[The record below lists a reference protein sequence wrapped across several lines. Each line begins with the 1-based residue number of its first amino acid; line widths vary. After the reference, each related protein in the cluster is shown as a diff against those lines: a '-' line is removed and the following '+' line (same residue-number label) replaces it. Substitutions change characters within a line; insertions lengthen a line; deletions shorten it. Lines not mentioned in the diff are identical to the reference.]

1 MPLSWS
7 NRLESPCKGFEGPH
21 SAPPPTS
28 IGRAIEGGSKD
39 SKRVKHNTSH
49 VFIPEIYSRKY
60 YNNKIITSAQITL
73 PDRVWLYNEYEN
85 ELYYSLLMPCPFD

>member
-28 IGRAIEGGSKD
+28 IGRAIEER
-39 SKRVKHNTSH
+39 KRLCETNCRAELTCLFQRYHIT
-49 VFIPEIYSRKY
+49 EKY
-60 YNNKIITSAQITL
+60 YNNKIITSTAQITL
-73 PDRVWLYNEYEN
+73 LDRVWLYKEYEN
-85 ELYYSLLMPCPFD
+85 VSSIIPY